1 MPLSEREQR
10 LLQGIE
16 QALIDEDPKFVASV
30 RKARPRGHRGLL
42 AVSAAAVLVG
52 VILALVGLIA
62 GGGLG
67 LGLGLGGV
75 ALVVAGG
82 LGLSLAL
89 RRRQRRRLRLVGGTA
104 AGAGRTAPGRHDPDG
119 LRGRMERRLHRRFDE
134 GR

>member
-42 AVSAAAVLVG
+42 LISAAALLVG
-52 VILALVGLIA
+52 LTLALVGLIA
-62 GGGLG
+62 GSGLG
-67 LGLGLGGV
+67 IGLGIGGV
-75 ALVVAGG
+75 VLLVAGG
-82 LGLSLAL
+82 LGLVLAL
-89 RRRQRRRLRLVGGTA
+89 RRRTRRRLRLVGGTA
-104 AGAGRTAPGRHDPDG
+104 AGPGRATGSRHDSNG
-119 LRGRMERRLHRRFDE
+119 LRARMERRLHRRFDE